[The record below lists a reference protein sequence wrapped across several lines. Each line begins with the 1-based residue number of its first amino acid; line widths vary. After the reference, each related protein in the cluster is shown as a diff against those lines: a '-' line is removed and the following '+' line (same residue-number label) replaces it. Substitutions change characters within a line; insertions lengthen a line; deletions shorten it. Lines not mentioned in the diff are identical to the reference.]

1 MFTVGAG
8 QGVSV
13 SQDPAVKQKKE
24 KKKEKKLLLNKMSPG
39 MTVRK
44 TSAACLERAQS
55 HAASAFNAV
64 TEALFAV
71 ANGLK

>member
-13 SQDPAVKQKKE
+13 SQDPAVKKEKE
-24 KKKEKKLLLNKMSPG
+24 KKFLLNKLSAG

-44 TSAACLERAQS
+44 TSAACLERAES
-55 HAASAFNAV
+55 HAASAFSAPKR
-64 TEALFAV
+64 ESASRLFQ
-71 ANGLK
+71 